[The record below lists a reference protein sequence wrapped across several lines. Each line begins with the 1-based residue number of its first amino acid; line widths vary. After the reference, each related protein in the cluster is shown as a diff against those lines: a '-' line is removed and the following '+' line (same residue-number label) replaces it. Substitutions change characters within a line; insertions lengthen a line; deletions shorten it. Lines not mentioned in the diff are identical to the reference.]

1 MEPKQ
6 LGILHPGSMGASVGA
21 AANNT
26 GTSVYWASE
35 NRSEKTARRAEVA
48 TFKDL
53 KTMANLVGNTKII
66 ICVCPPSAATTVAE
80 EVARHGFRGIYVDAN
95 AISPARAE
103 RIGTIV
109 QSAGANFVDG
119 GIVGEPAWKAGTT
132 RLYLC
137 GSQAPLVSECF
148 RGSNLEPLVIDAP
161 PGAASALKMAYAAY
175 TKGTTA
181 LLTAVL
187 AVAEHEGVRSHLQ
200 HEWSLSQ
207 TTLSQEAVRRVCKN
221 TFKAWRFEGE
231 MREIAATFS
240 AAGLPGGFHDAAAEI
255 FRRLSNFKGA
265 EKAPH
270 LEEVVECLLTPPSS
284 D

>member
-1 MEPKQ
+1 MGPKQ
-6 LGILHPGSMGASVGA
+6 LGILHPGLMGASVGA
-21 AANNT
+21 TAKNT
-26 GTSVYWASE
+26 GVSVCWASE
-35 NRSEKTARRAEVA
+35 NRSEKTVMRAAMAAFEDVE
-48 TFKDL
+48 TV
-53 KTMANLVGNTKII
+53 ANLVGNTEII
-66 ICVCPPSAATTVAE
+66 ICVYPPAAATTVAE
-80 EVARHGFRGIYVDAN
+80 EVARCGFRGIHVDAN
-95 AISPARAE
+95 AVSPARAK
-103 RIGTIV
+103 RIGTTV
-109 QSAGANFVDG
+109 QSAGAKFVDG

-148 RGSNLEPLVIDAP
+148 RESNLEPLIIDAP

-181 LLTAVL
+181 LPTAVL

-207 TTLSQEAVRRVCKN
+207 TTLSQKAVARVCKN

-240 AAGLPGGFHDAAAEI
+240 AAGLPDGFHDAASEI

-265 EKAPH
+265 VEAPL
-270 LEEVVECLLTPPSS
+270 LEEVIESLLTPPSP